1 MAYQALYRKWRP
13 LTFEDVVGQSHITT
27 TLKNEILSGR
37 TSHAYLFT
45 GIRGTGKTSIAKIL
59 SRAVNCLDSKDG
71 NPCNECSSCKGI
83 LDGSILDVV
92 EIDAASNNGV
102 DNIREL
108 RDDVVYTA
116 SAVKYKVY
124 IIDEVHMLSS
134 GAFNALLKTLE
145 EPPAHV
151 IFILATTEVQ
161 KLPQTILSRCQRFDF
176 RSITNA
182 DIAERLNE
190 IALADGTKVDED
202 ALMLLS
208 SAAEGSMRDAISILD
223 RCIAFS
229 QEHITY
235 NDAVNILGI
244 ADNKLSLGVLENI
257 ANSDASSAMKL
268 IGEGVMGGKTPLQ
281 ITNALM
287 KSARNLMLL
296 KLSSDNKNTVEA
308 SKEDIEKMLSLCE
321 SFTPEKILNCIKVL
335 SETANAVKF
344 AASPRVSLELGII
357 KLCMPVFDNS
367 VEAMADRMAQIEK
380 QLQDG
385 IKVSVAASSAPATAA
400 APAPEEKPPKK
411 KEIEFKG
418 KYKDKWDEIVTKI
431 KSANPGVAGFLKNL
445 KPAGEGDVLLLIANS
460 EAGANAV
467 NFLSGNNHFKDT
479 IASGVE
485 SVCGTSP
492 KKIEFELNVTDKQN
506 EKLIDKIK
514 DFDFINIHD

>member
-45 GIRGTGKTSIAKIL
+45 GIRGTGKTSVAKIL
-59 SRAVNCLDSKDG
+59 SRAVNCLNNSDG

-102 DNIREL
+102 DNIRDL

-182 DIAERLNE
+182 DIAERLKE
-190 IALADGTKVDED
+190 IAKADGTEIEDD
-202 ALMLLS
+202 ALMLLA

-223 RCIAFS
+223 RCIAFCH
-229 QEHITY
+229 EHITY

-244 ADNKLSLGVLENI
+244 ADNKLSLGILECVAD
-257 ANSDASSAMKL
+257 ANASAAMKF
-268 IGEGVMGGKTPLQ
+268 IGNGVMGGKTPLQ
-281 ITNALM
+281 ITIALM

-296 KLSSDNKNTVEA
+296 KLSADNNMAIEA
-308 SKEDIEKMLSLCE
+308 SKEDIEKMTSLCE
-321 SFTPEKILNCIKVL
+321 KFTAEKILNCIKVL

-344 AASPRVSLELGII
+344 AASPRVTLELGII

-380 QLQDG
+380 QLKDG
-385 IKVSVAASSAPATAA
+385 IKVTAAPAQQAPAA
-400 APAPEEKPPKK
+400 APEKKAHKK
-411 KEIEFKG
+411 VEIEFKG
-418 KYKDKWDEIVTKI
+418 KYKDKWAEILTEI
-431 KSANPGVAGFLKNL
+431 KSVKPGLAGFLKNL
-445 KPAGEGDVLLLIANS
+445 TPAGEGDVLLLIAND
-460 EAGANAV
+460 ENGANAAGFLESA
-467 NFLSGNNHFKDT
+467 NFKEA
-479 IASGVE
+479 IADGVDKVC
-485 SVCGTSP
+485 SVRP

-514 DFDFINIHD
+514 GFDFINIHE